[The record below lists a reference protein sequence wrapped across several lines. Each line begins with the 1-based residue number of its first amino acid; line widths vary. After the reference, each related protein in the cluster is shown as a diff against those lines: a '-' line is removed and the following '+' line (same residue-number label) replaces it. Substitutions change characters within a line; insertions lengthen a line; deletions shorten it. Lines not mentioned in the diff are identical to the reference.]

1 MTRIRKILINKDTIP
16 AAGQVR
22 SLTIEG
28 DVGAKVNL
36 QISSSAN
43 SFYSFNNPGFVSRL
57 ASPFSSTNSLNLDLG
72 SGSNSVN
79 ISFPA
84 ATGISYFLIITPA
97 PNSNTIIPKH
107 LVITRLNTVSNSTI
121 TLAASTVNSSKY
133 TTSPAFANI
142 DLTGSPFAKIKKI
155 LSVDKTITNATTD
168 ANSNGLFITRPNI
181 NEKDFFYDTTEAIVS
196 NPEGDAVL
204 SIKVKV
210 ADLSELIVGMTLFY
224 HKGTTAPTAGTTI
237 QSIDEATK
245 TITFNKPIAFE
256 NGETMTFRAE
266 GLKQI
271 NKSLNCIITLDKVS
285 VKSQQKN
292 LNVIPTVREIST
304 TVRSA
309 PSNSTT
315 IAVAATQGIPG
326 GSTAVFNGFKVN
338 NSSTNNV
345 NSVTPDPSGGD
356 SDGVITCDVNQT
368 LFVGTKL
375 TFRSANKNHFLTT
388 QAAIKINLAVLKF
401 PLSNKTIN
409 LNLDNFIT
417 PGAAS

>member
-1 MTRIRKILINKDTIP
+1 MTRIRKILINRDNIP

-22 SLTIEG
+22 TLTIEG

-43 SFYSFNNPGFVSRL
+43 SFYSFDTQVFAGRL
-57 ASPFSSTNSLNLDLG
+57 PNVFSANNSLDLNLN
-72 SGSNSVN
+72 SGLNSVN
-79 ISFPA
+79 ISFPG
-84 ATGISYFLIITPA
+84 ATGISYFIILTPA
-97 PNSNTIIPKH
+97 ANSNTIIPKH
-107 LVITRLNTVSNSTI
+107 LVITRLDTVSDSI
-121 TLAASTVNSSKY
+121 VTLAASTASSSKY

-142 DLTGSPFAKIKKI
+142 NLTGSPFGNTKKI
-155 LSVDKTITNATTD
+155 LSVDKTVTNATTD

-181 NEKDFFYDTTEAIVS
+181 NEQDFFYDTTEVIVS
-196 NPEGDAVL
+196 NPLGDGVL
-204 SIKVKV
+204 STKVIV

-237 QSIDEATK
+237 QSIDTATK

-256 NGETMTFRAE
+256 NSETMTFRAI

-271 NKSLNCIITLDKVS
+271 NKSLNCVIALDKVS

-292 LNVIPTVREIST
+292 LNVTPVVKEVST
-304 TVRSA
+304 TVRVA

-356 SDGVITCDVNQT
+356 SDGAITCDVAQT
-368 LFVGTKL
+368 LFAGTKL
-375 TFRSANKNHFLTT
+375 TFKAANKNHFLTT
-388 QAAIKINLAVLKF
+388 EAAIKIDLAVLKF
-401 PLSNKTIN
+401 PLSSKTIN

-417 PGAAS
+417 PGTAS